1 MFRRILVPLDGSK
14 LAEQVYPHVARL
26 VNALGSEV
34 ALVSVCEPEESEY
47 GAVCRSYVNN
57 ESDQLMGIIGKG
69 SAAKIERGVLF
80 GKPAEQIIG
89 YAEENDIDLIVI
101 SSHGRSGITPWSL
114 GSTVNKLL
122 HKVGIPLII
131 VRAKEP
137 PPEELVESSLFE
149 RILMPLDGSEKSA
162 VVLPYVLELAQK
174 LKSEVILFQAL
185 ESGHHVHTI
194 MGLDYIPFKDR
205 DIDSMKAKAN
215 DYLNKI
221 SEQFAGTKA
230 SIRAEIRVGDTAEEI
245 IKCASK
251 TDSKLIALASH
262 VHSAIEAWFYGSVT
276 HKILHASSQS
286 VLLVPSERFKK

>member
-69 SAAKIERGVLF
+69 STAKIEKEVLF

-89 YAEENDIDLIVI
+89 YAEKNDIYLIVI

-137 PPEELVESSLFE
+137 PPDELVESSLFE
-149 RILMPLDGSEKSA
+149 RILIPLDGSEKSA
-162 VVLPYVLELAQK
+162 VVLPYVLELTQK

-221 SEQFAGTKA
+221 GEQFAGTKA
-230 SIRAEIRVGDTAEEI
+230 SIRSEIRVGDTAEEI
-245 IKCASK
+245 IKCASE
-251 TDSKLIALASH
+251 TDSRLIALASH

-286 VLLVPSERFKK
+286 VLLVPSER

>member
-1 MFRRILVPLDGSK
+1 MFQRILVPLDGSK

-26 VNALGSEV
+26 VRAFGSEV
-34 ALVSVCEPEESEY
+34 ALVAVCEPEESEY
-47 GAVCRSYVNN
+47 GAVCLTYINS
-57 ESDQLMGIIGKG
+57 ESEQLMDIIGKD
-69 SAAKIERGVLF
+69 SAAKIEKEVLF
-80 GKPAEQIIG
+80 GKPAEQILV
-89 YAEENDIDLIVI
+89 YAEKNDIDLIVI

-137 PPEELVESSLFE
+137 PPEELVESGLFE

-162 VVLPYVLELAQK
+162 VVLPYVVELAKK

-205 DIDSMKAKAN
+205 DIDSMRIEAQN
-215 DYLNKI
+215 YLNKV
-221 SEQFAGTKA
+221 SQQFIGTKA
-230 SIRAEIRVGDTAEEI
+230 SIRSEIRLGDTAEEI
-245 IKCASK
+245 IKCASE
-251 TDSKLIALASH
+251 TDSRLIALASH

-276 HKILHASSQS
+276 HKILHASGQS
-286 VLLVPSERFKK
+286 IFLVPSEGGKK